1 MLFLL
6 MFGLAVDKITA
17 NGREGSMTEILYGG
31 DLALMSETMEEL
43 KKKFYMWKEA
53 FVSNGMREDKT

>member
-1 MLFLL
+1 
-6 MFGLAVDKITA
+6 
-17 NGREGSMTEILYGG
+17 MTEILYGG

-53 FVSNGMREDKT
+53 FVSNGMREDKSDG

>member
-1 MLFLL
+1 MS
-6 MFGLAVDKITA
+6 GLAVDKITA

-53 FVSNGMREDKT
+53 FVSNGMREDKSDG